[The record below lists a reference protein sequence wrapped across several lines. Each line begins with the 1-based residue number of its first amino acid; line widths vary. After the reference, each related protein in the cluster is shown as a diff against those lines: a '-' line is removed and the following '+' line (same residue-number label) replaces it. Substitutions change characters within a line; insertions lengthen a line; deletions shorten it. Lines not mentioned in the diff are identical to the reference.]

1 MKTFIAA
8 LVALTVGFGVAFAIV
23 SAQKEAAL
31 NDQKAKLEAKWR
43 EEKEQLEAE
52 LNGKRIPGKI
62 RTIEKQVNMPAVGRT
77 PEEIL
82 QNLLALKPT
91 GTGRISVIRKIVHEL
106 EDLANLKDEA
116 VPAIRDFLARN
127 EDLDYS
133 EKSSDEG
140 DRNGDRRWRPSWSR
154 SSPPT
159 EFTLPPSLRIGLFE
173 VLEEIGTPAAE
184 EALADVLSTSGRAVE
199 IACVVRMLESM
210 APGKYREAA
219 INAAKELLRNP
230 LPIDNPNRLDEQAEN
245 YLYAI
250 LEMYKDN
257 SFVADAGK
265 QLITADGKLNR
276 NARDYLTKTQGE
288 EAIPA
293 LMDAFKSKAMT
304 NEWDKASIAGRI
316 LDYVG
321 KNSQADT
328 LLNDI
333 VSNPDFDARMR
344 AYALMRLAGGRGTDS
359 PTDPEIIKKR
369 MMIVAAIAQGT
380 TEESILRAAD
390 RTQQNLQTLL
400 NGGKIEDPF
409 RGGGDRGGRRGGS
422 GGTSSGGQTAPTTGR

>member
-8 LVALTVGFGVAFAIV
+8 LIALTVGFGVAFAIV

-31 NDQKAKLEAKWR
+31 NQQKATLEAAWR
-43 EEKEQLEAE
+43 AEKEQLEAE
-52 LNGKRIPGKI
+52 LHGKRIPGKV
-62 RTIEKQVNMPAVGRT
+62 RTVEKQVNMPAASRT
-77 PEEIL
+77 AEEIL
-82 QNLLALKPT
+82 QNLLTLKPS
-91 GTGRISVIRKIVHEL
+91 GSGRIAIIRKIVHEL
-106 EDLANLKDEA
+106 EDLALLKDEA

-133 EKSSDEG
+133 EKSQDEG
-140 DRNGDRRWRPSWSR
+140 DRGGDRSRWRWSR

-184 EALADVLSTSGRAVE
+184 EALADVLGTSGRAVE
-199 IACVVRMLESM
+199 IACVVRMLEAM

-219 INAAKELLRNP
+219 IAAAKELLRNP
-230 LPIDNPNRLDEQAEN
+230 LPIDNPNRLDDQAEN

-250 LEMYKDN
+250 LEMYKDT
-257 SFVADAGK
+257 SFLADAGK
-265 QLITADGKLNR
+265 QLITPDGKLNR

-288 EAIPA
+288 QAIPA
-293 LMDAFKSKAMT
+293 LLDAFKSKAMT

-321 KNSQADT
+321 SNDQANN

-333 VSNPDFDARMR
+333 VSNPEFDARMR

-369 MMIVAAIAQGT
+369 MMIVEAIKQGT
-380 TEESILRAAD
+380 TEEQIIRAAD

-400 NGGKIEDPF
+400 SGGKVEDPF
-409 RGGGDRGGRRGGS
+409 RGGGGDRSRRDRGGNTT
-422 GGTSSGGQTAPTTGR
+422 GTTAPNR